1 MILKASVVRLVFYL
15 KKKSFPVNILQTG
28 SPSTSCRSV
37 GDLERMPHDIRAPS
51 YTAFH
56 GLWHQMSIHTKA
68 FWPPQTSHD
77 GSSFRVVFTD
87 CWVDRGVRWHCHW
100 MTVSMGKAWK
110 RSFQFFVHTEWKIL
124 PYRKLD
130 ICCHCK
136 KHRQVIQKYIF
147 IEFTNT
153 VISNTFSTMSKV
165 LPQNWTQ
172 RVKFFRRHHL

>member
-1 MILKASVVRLVFYL
+1 MSDLFSIL
-15 KKKSFPVNILQTG
+15 KKKIFSSKHPINWITINFLPL
-28 SPSTSCRSV
+28 CR
-37 GDLERMPHDIRAPS
+37 DLERMPHDIRAPS

-56 GLWHQMSIHTKA
+56 GLRHQTSIHTKA

-130 ICCHCK
+130 VCCHHK
-136 KHRQVIQKYIF
+136 KHGQVVQKYIF